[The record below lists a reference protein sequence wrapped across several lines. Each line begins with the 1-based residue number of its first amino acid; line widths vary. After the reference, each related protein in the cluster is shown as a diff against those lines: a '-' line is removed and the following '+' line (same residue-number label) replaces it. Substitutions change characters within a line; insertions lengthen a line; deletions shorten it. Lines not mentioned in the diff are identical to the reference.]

1 MKKKIFSIGLLGLSL
16 LAVSACGSNGKAES
30 KAGSIEQDLTPYGK
44 YEEPVEF
51 TIGRGVYTGSD
62 LPEGMTVENN
72 AGTKYVE
79 EMANVYAKVAWESQ
93 DTAQKIALSIS
104 TGDIPDV
111 MIVNRQQ
118 FKQLVDNDLIADL
131 TEVYEKTASDY
142 IKDIYGSFGDIILDQ
157 VSVDGKLMGLPVT
170 NIGGQQ
176 DLLWIRKDWLEKSGK
191 DIPKTKQEVYDLAE
205 EFVKQD
211 FAGNNETI
219 GFSMSTKIAGTY
231 NSGYSLN
238 PIFYANESYPRQWI
252 DKDGETV
259 YGTIQPE
266 TKETLAELTELYKNG
281 VIDKQ
286 FAVRK
291 SEDLSALVSSGKL
304 GMLFY
309 PWWAPYG
316 DIQQAIA
323 NDPDADWIAVSAP
336 EDDNGNINV
345 TQNDPVAGVVVVRKD
360 FSNPEAIIKSMNL
373 SQDFIYQL
381 TPEAKAFTEKEIPDV
396 KTRWHHVLVQVPTQ
410 LDFNDVTTRIYNDL
424 TEAIEKGS
432 SENLRL
438 DLLPV
443 YNNYELL
450 QKNGPKSD
458 LTAWGDVKARLDGEK
473 ASFDERI
480 KKVDVNFFD
489 TTPTMNTAWANL
501 EKLEDEMFVRI
512 ITGEEP
518 IEYFDEFVSQWN
530 KIGGETITSEVNGT
544 VKGK

>member
-1 MKKKIFSIGLLGLSL
+1 MAI
-16 LAVSACGSNGKAES
+16 SACGSSGKADPKE
-30 KAGSIEQDLTPYGK
+30 AGPAQDLTPYGK

-51 TIGRGVYTGSD
+51 TIGRGVYSGGS
-62 LPEGMTVENN
+62 LPEGMTIEDNT
-72 AGTKYVE
+72 GTKYVE
-79 EMANVYAKVAWESQ
+79 EMANVHAKVAWESQ

-118 FKQLVDNDLIADL
+118 FKQLVDNDLIADM
-131 TEVYEKTASDY
+131 TEVYEKTASDHL
-142 IKDIYGSFGDIILDQ
+142 KEIYDSFGDIILDQ
-157 VSVDGKLMGLPVT
+157 ITVDGKLMGLPLT
-170 NIGGQQ
+170 SIGGQQ

-191 DIPKTKQEVYDLAE
+191 DLPKTKQEVYELAE

-211 FAGNNETI
+211 FAGNGETV
-219 GFSMSTKIAGTY
+219 GLSMGTKIAGTY

-238 PIFYANESYPRQWI
+238 PIFYANQSYPRQWI
-252 DKDGETV
+252 EKDGETV

-266 TKETLAELTELYKNG
+266 TKETLEELSQLYKDG

-291 SEDLSALVSSGKL
+291 TEDLSALVSSGKL

-323 NDPDADWIAVSAP
+323 NDPEADWIPISAP
-336 EDDNGNINV
+336 EDEEGNINV
-345 TQNDPVAGVVVVRKD
+345 TQNDPIGGVIVVRKD
-360 FSNPEAIIKSMNL
+360 FSNPEAIVKSMNL

-381 TPEAKAFTEKEIPDV
+381 TPEAKEFTQQEIPDM
-396 KTRWHHVLVQVPTQ
+396 KTRWDHILVQVPAQ
-410 LDFNDVTTRIYNDL
+410 LDFNDITTRIYTAL
-424 TEAIEKGS
+424 TEAIDDGS
-432 SENLRL
+432 SEDLRL

-443 YNNYELL
+443 YNNYEIL
-450 QKNGPKSD
+450 QKDGPKSD

-480 KKVDVNFFD
+480 KKIDVNFFD
-489 TTPTMNTAWANL
+489 TTPTMDTAWTNL
-501 EKLEDEMFVRI
+501 VKLEDEMFVRI

-530 KIGGETITSEVNGT
+530 KIGGETITKEVNEV
-544 VKGK
+544 VKGQ